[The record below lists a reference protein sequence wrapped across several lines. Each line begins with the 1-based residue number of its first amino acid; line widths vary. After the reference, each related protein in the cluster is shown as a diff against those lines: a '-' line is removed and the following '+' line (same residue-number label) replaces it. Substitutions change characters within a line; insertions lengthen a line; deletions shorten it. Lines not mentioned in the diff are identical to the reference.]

1 MKKQTCIICGK
12 PLNDAIVINGRGI
25 CSICEKRLM
34 NLQPGNDFYEHY
46 KECIKKIIFHARGA
60 EDSCQNYHL

>member
-1 MKKQTCIICGK
+1 MRKQTCIICGK
-12 PLNDAIVINGRGI
+12 PLADGIIINNRVI
-25 CSICEKRLM
+25 CSICEKRLV

-46 KECIKKIIFHARGA
+46 KECIKKVIFQVGGA